1 MATAGLAT
9 FGSRNRRRGAN
20 HGHMA
25 MAMACEICNL
35 VRLEPRKGTLKCNGR
50 PDLVYLVLLCLAS
63 RELGGF
69 DHINI
74 FDDFFK
80 ICSAQLLCAS
90 RAISSME
97 RI

>member
-1 MATAGLAT
+1 
-9 FGSRNRRRGAN
+9 
-20 HGHMA
+20 MA
-25 MAMACEICNL
+25 MAIACEICDL

-50 PDLVYLVLLCLAS
+50 PDLVLLCLAS

-80 ICSAQLLCAS
+80 MCSAQLLCAS